1 MAFENR
7 VVEFPNRY
15 TLTDASGNASTVYL
29 ESSPGEV
36 TQEGTLLNAEN
47 LNAEVESIAQ
57 NATGAYSDSYGNA
70 HFNNLQ
76 CGRVVAPS
84 KGNRGKSVSVKVTFP
99 KAFSATPVVMV
110 NPSTSRP
117 DAVRA
122 SAKAPSAT
130 GFTLYLY
137 RSTAVADSDTSVSW
151 IAML

>member
-1 MAFENR
+1 MALEDR
-7 VVEFPNRY
+7 LVEYPNRY
-15 TLTDASGNASTVYL
+15 TMTDANGNTSTVFL
-29 ESSPGEV
+29 DPDPGEV
-36 TQEGTLLNAEN
+36 EQDGTLLNAKN
-47 LNAEVESIAQ
+47 LTTEIEEIAQ

-76 CGRVVAPS
+76 RGRVVAPS
-84 KGNRGKSVSVKVTFP
+84 KGNRGKNVSVKVTFP

-110 NPSTSRP
+110 NPLTSRP

-122 SAKAPSAT
+122 SAKATSST

-137 RSTAVADSDTSVSW
+137 RSTAVGDSNTSVDW